1 MLNEDLHWVSCPVTG
16 WWFRYHKICHLQY
29 KAFRRLIAYHR
40 LVLFWNRRGI
50 VIGETTH
57 LILIEQANQIVNYL
71 ELLLGLTRRGLF
83 NVAEVDF

>member
-1 MLNEDLHWVSCPVTG
+1 M
-16 WWFRYHKICHLQY
+16 
-29 KAFRRLIAYHR
+29 
-40 LVLFWNRRGI
+40 
-50 VIGETTH
+50 IGETTH